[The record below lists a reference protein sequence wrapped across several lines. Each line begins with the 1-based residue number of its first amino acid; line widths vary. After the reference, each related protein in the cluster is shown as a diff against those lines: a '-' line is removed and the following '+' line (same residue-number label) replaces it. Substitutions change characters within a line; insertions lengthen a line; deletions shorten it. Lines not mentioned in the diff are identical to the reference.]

1 MGLVIAMG
9 VLPPSDP
16 EWPRRAARSPGRYDD
31 SFRRYAVK
39 RALEPDVRVADVA
52 GELGV
57 SASTLRRW
65 IKAAGDAD
73 TSPAAGDADT
83 SPAAGDADTSPAAG
97 DADRSGGRATPAKR
111 RATPT
116 PPGGGRPRR
125 QRDHRRR
132 CRGRPCCG

>member
-1 MGLVIAMG
+1 MIAMG
-9 VLPPSDP
+9 VLPPGDP
-16 EWPRRAARSPGRYDD
+16 ASPRRAARSPRRYDD

-73 TSPAAGDADT
+73 GSAAAADADG
-83 SPAAGDADTSPAAG
+83 S
-97 DADRSGGRATPAKR
+97 RALAMRTR
-111 RATPT
+111 
-116 PPGGGRPRR
+116 PG
-125 QRDHRRR
+125 HRRR
-132 CRGRPCCG
+132 RRRGRSADAA